1 MTLTLSLAVI
11 SFCGSSFAA
20 SSNDTNVSGAG
31 FEAIE
36 SSEKVKQELM
46 AQYGENK
53 PIMDG
58 DYDKSLAVRPLARKR
73 KSAKR
78 PASMFR
84 ARTACI

>member
-1 MTLTLSLAVI
+1 MKHCFSRTMAMTLTLSLAVI

-58 DYDKSLAVRPLARKR
+58 DYDKSLAVKCVNGHLCRK
-73 KSAKR
+73 KDG
-78 PASMFR
+78 
-84 ARTACI
+84 

>member
-1 MTLTLSLAVI
+1 MKHCFSRTMAMTLTLLLAVI

-20 SSNDTNVSGAG
+20 SSNDTNMSGAG

-58 DYDKSLAVRPLARKR
+58 DRWRSNV
-73 KSAKR
+73 
-78 PASMFR
+78 
-84 ARTACI
+84 

>member
-20 SSNDTNVSGAG
+20 SSNDTNMSGAG

-53 PIMDG
+53 PIGEDCEE
-58 DYDKSLAVRPLARKR
+58 VRKR
-73 KSAKR
+73 SLE
-78 PASMFR
+78 
-84 ARTACI
+84 I